1 MMPLIA
7 AALWAVLA
15 FVMQSIPSND
25 NHWRRAYVLMAI
37 GGPILIWVVIEN
49 GAWTGLAVF
58 TLGASVFRWPLYYLY
73 RWLVGKLGKRKE
85 L

>member
-1 MMPLIA
+1 MMSLLA
-7 AALWAVLA
+7 AALWVVLA

-37 GGPILIWVVIEN
+37 GLPILIWVVVAN
-49 GAWTGLAVF
+49 GAWIGLAVF

-73 RWLVGKLGKRKE
+73 RWVRDKLRTRKD